1 MTNPFKKK
9 VYAVTFHA
17 KGYNRQ
23 FEIITA
29 DGSNFYTERED
40 YLNVSDYFKSVSKIK
55 ILSKNLMGHD
65 YIEVE
70 NGVKVVP
77 IIVRPLEIK
86 EIDLIETF
94 STTYFINKPQFT
106 VEYGI
111 TMEITAQ

>member
-9 VYAVTFHA
+9 VYAITFHT

-29 DGSNFYTERED
+29 DGSKFYAERED
-40 YLNVSDYFKSVSKIK
+40 YLYVSGYFKS
-55 ILSKNLMGHD
+55 HD

-86 EIDLIETF
+86 EIDLIKTY

-106 VEYGI
+106 VEDGI